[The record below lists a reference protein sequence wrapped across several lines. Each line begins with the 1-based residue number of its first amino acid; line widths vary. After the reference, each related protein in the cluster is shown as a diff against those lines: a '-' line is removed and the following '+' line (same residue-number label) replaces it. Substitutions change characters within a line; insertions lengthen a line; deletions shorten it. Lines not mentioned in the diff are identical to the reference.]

1 MNNKIRQFFDFNKK
15 ERIGILS
22 LLVILIILIVIY
34 YSLPQLVKTNS
45 DKVNEQFKKQ
55 VEEFIEARKKEKTA
69 SLKQK
74 RNTSQESIKDT
85 KKLKPFPFNPNNL
98 PARKWKKMG
107 FSDKQVEIIK
117 NYEKSGGKFYT
128 KEDLKKI
135 YGINQEE
142 YTQLEPYIKIKQEKK
157 EETERKE
164 DSEPAHEVMPE
175 KPKPMNIELNS
186 ADSNTLLKVK
196 GIGTV
201 FSSRIVKYRDYLGG
215 FHSKEQLLEVYNLD
229 SAVYQR
235 VKENFWVDASKIEK
249 INLNTATFKEILQHP
264 YTDYYL
270 VKQMVNYREKHGG
283 FKKLS
288 QLRELDLMY
297 EELYEKLKPYLTL
310 S

>member
-22 LLVILIILIVIY
+22 LLIILIALIVIY
-34 YSLPQLVKTNS
+34 YTLPQLVNTNS
-45 DKVNEQFKKQ
+45 ENVNEQFKKQ
-55 VEEFIEARKKEKTA
+55 VEEFIQARKKEKTA
-69 SLKQK
+69 SLKKK
-74 RNTSQESIKDT
+74 RDTIKKSIKDT
-85 KKLKPFPFNPNNL
+85 KKLKPFHFNPNNL
-98 PARKWKKMG
+98 PAREWKKMG

-117 NYEKSGGKFYT
+117 NYEKSGGKFYS

-135 YGINQEE
+135 YGIDQEE
-142 YTQLEPYIKIKQEKK
+142 YTQLEPYIKIEQKK
-157 EETERKE
+157 EAKSKK
-164 DSEPAHEVMPE
+164 DAEPKPE
-175 KPKPMNIELNS
+175 AKADKPKPLNIELNS
-186 ADSNTLLKVK
+186 ADSSTLIKVT

-215 FHSKEQLLEVYNLD
+215 FHSKHQLLEVYNLD
-229 SAVYQR
+229 STVYQR
-235 VKENFWVDASKIEK
+235 IEKNFWVDSTKIEK
-249 INLNTATFKEILQHP
+249 IHLNTATFKELLQHP

-288 QLRELDLMY
+288 QLRELELMY
-297 EELYEKLKPYLTL
+297 EELYEKLIPYLTL